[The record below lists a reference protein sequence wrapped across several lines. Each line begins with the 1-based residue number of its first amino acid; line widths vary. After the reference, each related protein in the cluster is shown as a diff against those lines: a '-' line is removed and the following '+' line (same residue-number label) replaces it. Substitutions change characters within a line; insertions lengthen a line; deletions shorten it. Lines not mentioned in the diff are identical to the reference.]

1 MSVNLK
7 ELLNKLGV
15 KDEDGSIYESLTSE
29 TLNSDAVQTILKA
42 SQDYSKP
49 FLELDFNTKIDSERK
64 TWKGKYFQDAAR
76 QANKEFGNKL
86 TNSEIEDIMA
96 DPANEGKTY
105 QAVISA
111 IKAKTTS
118 SGDTAQLQEMLDKA
132 NGKIGEY
139 ETKMNE
145 LQTKHKEEFDNYV
158 KTGKLNSKLKDKLI
172 SIVKQHTSMDAAE
185 AADFVQMKIN
195 QRASLKLN
203 DQDEIDLFDLNNPE
217 SKLRKSDTEFQTLE
231 GLATEIITNAKLP
244 TAQSNGVQKVSDT
257 PAQNE
262 QTKQIYKNSSL
273 GAAEQLATALSE

>member
-7 ELLNKLGV
+7 ELLTKLGV
-15 KDEDGSIYESLTSE
+15 KDEDGKILESLTSE
-29 TLNSDAVQTILKA
+29 TPNSDAVQLVLKA

-257 PAQNE
+257 PAPNE

>member
-7 ELLNKLGV
+7 ELLTKLGV
-15 KDEDGSIYESLTSE
+15 KDEDGSIYEALTSE
-29 TLNSDAVQTILKA
+29 TPNSEAVQKILKA

-49 FLELDFNTKIDSERK
+49 FLEVDFNTKIDSERK

-76 QANKEFGNKL
+76 QANKEFGSKL

-158 KTGKLNSKLKDKLI
+158 KTGKLNTKLKDKLI

-217 SKLRKSDTEFQTLE
+217 SKLRKSETEFQTLE

-244 TAQSNGVQKVSDT
+244 TAESNGVQKVSDI